1 MSKGRYEKA
10 SEKKWRS
17 APGSG
22 GTIVELDATRE
33 AAELDGMPVDRDTQ
47 RAHTGGFKMTSM
59 AWNGEMRL
67 PEQEVG
73 GYKFRGL
80 STWMERE

>member
-33 AAELDGMPVDRDTQ
+33 AAELDGMPVD
-47 RAHTGGFKMTSM
+47 SM